1 MGDEEQEM
9 RVRDGGGDEWME
21 RDRSLMMM
29 MMTCFSQ
36 DRLRVQRDEGLGV
49 EDGSLGGDLV
59 SDGEEQEQTRPE

>member
-1 MGDEEQEM
+1 
-9 RVRDGGGDEWME
+9 
-21 RDRSLMMM
+21 MMM